1 MLRQSGLAANRLL
14 CGSGL
19 VQSCNNQG
27 AGSSKLLWNAM
38 LFSSKA
44 EGAAAQQVAVSEGVA
59 QTIPQYS
66 SEAAAA
72 LAAKRKGLIGSGI
85 SLKPSK
91 PFSVRGLATSSP
103 ASAASTAAPAAAA
116 QQPTDKYTAL
126 KKLLKLAAAMVAA
139 MGLTATTAAAD
150 SPDYWQLGFQDT
162 ATSTAQAMVD
172 LHHDITFFLITTIT
186 LVFYMMFQI
195 VTKFHYTRVLRPEKL
210 THHTAI
216 EVIWTVIPTLIVV
229 LIAIPSLTLIYSLD
243 QHTERPGLTVKIIGR
258 QWYWSYEMHDHLQ
271 HKLLDPDRLVGIAE
285 KAFAK

>member
-19 VQSCNNQG
+19 VQSFNNQG

-44 EGAAAQQVAVSEGVA
+44 EGAAAQVAASEGVA

-66 SEAAAA
+66 SEAVAA

-85 SLKPSK
+85 ILKSNK
-91 PFSVRGLATSSP
+91 PFSIRGLATNSP
-103 ASAASTAAPAAAA
+103 AGAAAAAAPAAAA
-116 QQPTDKYTAL
+116 QQPADKFAGL
-126 KKLLKLAAAMVAA
+126 KKVLKLAAAMAA
-139 MGLTATTAAAD
+139 ALGLTATTTAAD
-150 SPDYWQLGFQDT
+150 SPERWQLGFQDT

-172 LHHDITFFLITTIT
+172 LHHDITFFLITIIT
-186 LVFYMMFQI
+186 LVLYMIFQI
-195 VTKFHYTRVLRPEKL
+195 VTKFHYSRVIKPEKL
-210 THHTAI
+210 THHTTL
-216 EVIWTVIPTLIVV
+216 EVIWTIIPTIIVV
-229 LIAIPSLTLIYSLD
+229 TIAIPSLTLIYSLD

-285 KAFAK
+285 KAFDK

>member
-27 AGSSKLLWNAM
+27 AGNSKLLWNAM

-44 EGAAAQQVAVSEGVA
+44 EGAAAQQIAATEGVA
-59 QTIPQYS
+59 QTVPQYS
-66 SEAAAA
+66 SEAVAA

-103 ASAASTAAPAAAA
+103 AAGAAAAAPAAAA
-116 QQPTDKYTAL
+116 QPADKYAGL
-126 KKLLKLAAAMVAA
+126 KKMLKLAAAMAA
-139 MGLTATTAAAD
+139 ALGLTATTAAAD

-172 LHHDITFFLITTIT
+172 LHHDITFFLITVVTVV
-186 LVFYMMFQI
+186 LYLMFQI
-195 VTKFHYTRVLRPEKL
+195 VTKFHYSRVLKPEKL
-210 THHTAI
+210 THHTTL
-216 EVIWTVIPTLIVV
+216 EVIWTIIPTLVVV

-285 KAFAK
+285 KAFDK

>member
-14 CGSGL
+14 CGSGI

-44 EGAAAQQVAVSEGVA
+44 EGAAAQQVAASEGVA

-66 SEAAAA
+66 SETVAA

-85 SLKPSK
+85 ILKPNK
-91 PFSVRGLATSSP
+91 PFSIRGLATSSL
-103 ASAASTAAPAAAA
+103 AAGAAAAPAAAA
-116 QQPTDKYTAL
+116 QQPADKFAGL
-126 KKLLKLAAAMVAA
+126 KKVLKLAAALAA
-139 MGLTATTAAAD
+139 ALGLTATTAAAD
-150 SPDYWQLGFQDT
+150 SPEPWQLGFQDT

-172 LHHDITFFLITTIT
+172 LHHDITFFLITIIT
-186 LVFYMMFQI
+186 LVLYMIFQI
-195 VTKFHYTRVLRPEKL
+195 VTKFHYARVLKPEKL
-210 THHTAI
+210 THHTTL
-216 EVIWTVIPTLIVV
+216 EVIWTIIPTIIVV
-229 LIAIPSLTLIYSLD
+229 TIAIPSLTLIYSLD

-285 KAFAK
+285 KAFDK